1 MLSSTIVSSNADLQ
15 AILDLQHQN
24 LKQLVSEA
32 EKQSQGFVT
41 VEHSF
46 TLLQQ
51 MHEQAPSILVKEGM
65 QLAGYAL
72 VMLTECRELV
82 PELISMFNRFDTLQ
96 WKGKL
101 LNAYKY
107 YAMGQICVAKAFR
120 GQGVFDLLYQKHK
133 QVYQH
138 QFDFIVTEVSVANL
152 RSLRAHQ
159 RVGFVTIDTYKDHID
174 EWEVVL
180 WDWS

>member
-1 MLSSTIVSSNADLQ
+1 MLSSVIASSADLQ
-15 AILDLQHQN
+15 AILTLQRQN
-24 LKQLVSEA
+24 LKQLVSED

-41 VEHSF
+41 VEHSLD
-46 TLLQQ
+46 LLQQ
-51 MHEQAPSILVKEGM
+51 MHEQAPSILVKEGT

-72 VMLTECRELV
+72 VMLTECKELV
-82 PELISMFNRFDTLQ
+82 PELISMFNRFNMLQ

-101 LNAYKY
+101 LSEYNY

-133 QVYQH
+133 AVYQD
-138 QFDFIVTEVSVANL
+138 QFDFIITEVSVTNL

-159 RVGFVTIDTYKDHID
+159 RVGFVTIDSYKDHID

>member
-1 MLSSTIVSSNADLQ
+1 MLYSTIASSNADLQ
-15 AILDLQHQN
+15 AILDLQRQN
-24 LKQLVSEA
+24 LKQLVNEA

-46 TLLQQ
+46 DLLQQ
-51 MHEQAPSILVKEGM
+51 MHRQAPSILVKEGT

-72 VMLTECRELV
+72 VMLTESKELV

-101 LNAYKY
+101 LTEYNY

-133 QVYQH
+133 AVYQD
-138 QFDFIVTEVSVANL
+138 QFDFIITEVSVSNL
-152 RSLRAHQ
+152 RSLRAHH
-159 RVGFVTIDTYKDHID
+159 RTGFVTIDTYKDHID

-180 WDWS
+180 WDWT